1 MLATGDSGLH
11 FNFLLFPFSV
21 SSVSSVADK
30 VCFFEEGRRMAKKF
44 INPPGLKPLGMYT
57 QATVVQGGSIAF
69 ISGQVSVDGQGKV
82 VGPGDIG
89 AQAVQVF
96 KNLEL
101 ALDGIGAT
109 FEDVVKFTI
118 FIVGLTQEKRK
129 AVMEV
134 RSRYISHKNPPAATM
149 IGVDKL
155 VESDLLLEIEA
166 VVAIN

>member
-1 MLATGDSGLH
+1 M
-11 FNFLLFPFSV
+11 
-21 SSVSSVADK
+21 
-30 VCFFEEGRRMAKKF
+30 FFEEGTMTKKF
-44 INPPGLKPLGMYT
+44 VNPPGLKPLGMYT

-69 ISGQVSVDGQGKV
+69 ISGQVSVDAQGKV
-82 VGPGDIG
+82 VGAGNMQ

-96 KNLEL
+96 ENLKV
-101 ALDGIGAT
+101 ALGGVGAT

-155 VESDLLLEIEA
+155 VEPELLLEIEA

>member
-1 MLATGDSGLH
+1 MT
-11 FNFLLFPFSV
+11 
-21 SSVSSVADK
+21 
-30 VCFFEEGRRMAKKF
+30 KKF
-44 INPPGLKPLGMYT
+44 VNPPGLKPLGMYT

-69 ISGQVSVDGQGKV
+69 ISGQVSVDAQGKV
-82 VGPGDIG
+82 VGSGNMQ

-96 KNLEL
+96 ENLKL
-101 ALDGIGAT
+101 ALGGVGAT

-155 VESDLLLEIEA
+155 VEPELLLEIEA
-166 VVAIN
+166 VVAIG

>member
-1 MLATGDSGLH
+1 MT
-11 FNFLLFPFSV
+11 
-21 SSVSSVADK
+21 K
-30 VCFFEEGRRMAKKF
+30 IF

-69 ISGQVSVDGQGKV
+69 ISGQVSVDAQGKV
-82 VGPGDIG
+82 VGAGNMQ
-89 AQAVQVF
+89 AQAAQVF
-96 KNLEL
+96 ENLKL
-101 ALDGIGAT
+101 ALGGVGAT

-155 VESDLLLEIEA
+155 VEPELLLEIEA

>member
-1 MLATGDSGLH
+1 MT
-11 FNFLLFPFSV
+11 
-21 SSVSSVADK
+21 
-30 VCFFEEGRRMAKKF
+30 KKF
-44 INPPGLKPLGMYT
+44 VNPPGLKPLGMYT

-155 VESDLLLEIEA
+155 VESDLLIEIEA

>member
-1 MLATGDSGLH
+1 MT
-11 FNFLLFPFSV
+11 
-21 SSVSSVADK
+21 
-30 VCFFEEGRRMAKKF
+30 KKF

-82 VGPGDIG
+82 VGAGDIQ

-96 KNLEL
+96 ENLKL
-101 ALDGIGAT
+101 ALGGIGAT
-109 FEDVVKFTI
+109 FEDIVKFTI
-118 FIVGLTQEKRK
+118 FIVGLTPERRK
-129 AVMEV
+129 AVMEA

-155 VESDLLLEIEA
+155 VEPELLLEIEA
-166 VVAIN
+166 VVAVN

>member
-1 MLATGDSGLH
+1 MT
-11 FNFLLFPFSV
+11 
-21 SSVSSVADK
+21 
-30 VCFFEEGRRMAKKF
+30 KKF
-44 INPPGLKPLGMYT
+44 VNPPGLKPLGMYT

-69 ISGQVSVDGQGKV
+69 ISGQVSVDAQGKV
-82 VGPGDIG
+82 VGSGNMQ

-96 KNLEL
+96 ENLKL
-101 ALDGIGAT
+101 ALGGVGAT

-155 VESDLLLEIEA
+155 VEPELLLEIEA
-166 VVAIN
+166 VVAIS

>member
-1 MLATGDSGLH
+1 MTKK
-11 FNFLLFPFSV
+11 SV
-21 SSVSSVADK
+21 
-30 VCFFEEGRRMAKKF
+30 
-44 INPPGLKPLGMYT
+44 NPPGLKPLGMYT

-69 ISGQVSVDGQGKV
+69 ISGQVSVDAQGKV
-82 VGPGDIG
+82 VGSGNMQ

-96 KNLEL
+96 ENLKL
-101 ALDGIGAT
+101 ALGGVGAT

-155 VESDLLLEIEA
+155 VEPELLLEIEA
-166 VVAIN
+166 VVAIS